1 MNTPYRDRIAT
12 RFTIVT
18 AVIILLVFG
27 TIYLVVNFTVIQN
40 IDRELQLEVEEH
52 AGEIFLINGEI
63 RFAHKDEWQELEHS
77 QIQLNPIFIEIVDLE
92 GKSMDKSPNLRE
104 NRLSFF
110 PERAVNREAWTVKTG
125 GYEVRQRQIP
135 LQNADKTEGFLLVA
149 TSFEDARTL
158 LDNLQNILLL
168 LYPGILIFL
177 FFAMRYLAGRSIEPI
192 RKIIH
197 KTNQITQTNI
207 NERVP
212 ETPQMDEI
220 GQLTRSINKLLSRL
234 EQTLHREKQFTSD
247 ASHELRTPLAVLRG
261 TLEVLIR
268 KPRTS
273 EEYIAKIQTALQS
286 IDRMSDMIN
295 QLLVLARVENGPT
308 TNREEVE
315 LITFLE
321 ELADQ
326 LTNELGRKIEF
337 RTEVGTPIFVHV
349 NEKSLLMIMRNLIE
363 NAVKYSKDENVVLET
378 GMLGKSAFIAV
389 IDGGIGINPDSFQK
403 IFDPFYRAP
412 EVVNQLIPGTGLG
425 LAIVQK
431 IASESGIELKL
442 TSKKGK
448 GSRFDLIFG
457 EYDLSRS

>member
-1 MNTPYRDRIAT
+1 
-12 RFTIVT
+12 
-18 AVIILLVFG
+18 
-27 TIYLVVNFTVIQN
+27 
-40 IDRELQLEVEEH
+40 
-52 AGEIFLINGEI
+52 
-63 RFAHKDEWQELEHS
+63 
-77 QIQLNPIFIEIVDLE
+77 
-92 GKSMDKSPNLRE
+92 
-104 NRLSFF
+104 
-110 PERAVNREAWTVKTG
+110 
-125 GYEVRQRQIP
+125 
-135 LQNADKTEGFLLVA
+135 
-149 TSFEDARTL
+149 
-158 LDNLQNILLL
+158 
-168 LYPGILIFL
+168 
-177 FFAMRYLAGRSIEPI
+177 MRYLAGRSIEPI

-197 KTNQITQTNI
+197 KTNQITQANI

-389 IDGGIGINPDSFQK
+389 IDSGIGINPDSFQK

-457 EYDLSRS
+457 EYDLSKS